1 MKRLIQRIKER
12 FDKHPE
18 EDQVIETIEGIM
30 DEREERGDDVLVD
43 PEELLLLKNLFKLR
57 DIRAGQ
63 VMIPRIDIVGIP
75 ATASLSEVKDVIIR
89 EKFTRMPVYDK
100 TLDNIVGVIHVKD
113 LLCKLFEVGH
123 ETTVREVM
131 THTVLFVPESIR
143 LLNLLRDMQ
152 AKRTQMAVVV
162 DEYGGTAGVIT
173 LEDLLEEIVGEI
185 EDEHDALDAPLV
197 LRLVKVGSWEADAR
211 VSLEDLEKTIGPFVT
226 DMDRAAGIDTVGGL
240 VFHLAGRLPAVGETV
255 RHPSGLRFQVVQVD
269 SRCIRKVKI
278 TRPTPRKPRAEPAKK
293 HKKTHKAE

>member
-1 MKRLIQRIKER
+1 MKHLIQRLKER

-30 DEREERGDDVLVD
+30 DEREERGDNVLVEPD
-43 PEELLLLKNLFKLR
+43 ELLLLKNLFKLR

-100 TLDNIVGVIHVKD
+100 TLDNIIGVIHVKD
-113 LLCKLFEVGH
+113 LLYKLFEVGH
-123 ETTVREVM
+123 EATVREVM

-152 AKRTQMAVVV
+152 TKRTQMAVVV

-278 TRPTPRKPRAEPAKK
+278 TRPTPRKTRVEPVKK
-293 HKKTHKAE
+293 KKKVHKTE

>member
-152 AKRTQMAVVV
+152 TKRTQMAVVV